1 MLKLH
6 WQMVS
11 ITTFCDSIIFCRYSR
26 HMKHIAILGSTGS
39 IGRNVLEVVRQ
50 YPGRFRVM
58 GLAAGRNIPLLK
70 EQLEAFR
77 PTLVS
82 VAEEEEASRLREA
95 LPREWQDRVVW
106 GPHGAEQV
114 ATLPGVDMVVSAIVG
129 AAGLPPTVAAILAG
143 KNIALAN
150 KETLVMAGPLIMEA
164 VARLKVT
171 LLPVDSEHNAI
182 FQALSAGR
190 KADLRRLIL
199 TASGGPFRERAAAD
213 LWAVT
218 PEEALKHPNW
228 SMGHKISI
236 DSATLMNKGL
246 EVIEAKFLFDVDL
259 EKIEVLIHPQSVV
272 HSMVEYI
279 DGSIISQMG
288 VTDMQIPIAYA
299 LTYPERIKLNLPPL
313 DLIKQRMTF
322 HAPNF
327 QKFPSLKLA
336 YQACKQ
342 GGLMPAILNAANEV
356 AVAAFLDHRIR
367 FPEIALSVAETMN
380 RTTGGPAT
388 DLAAILEADLAAR
401 VQAESIVEALSMAK
415 HQKQGGAVASP
426 ELPPGHPPVI
436 TH

>member
-1 MLKLH
+1 
-6 WQMVS
+6 
-11 ITTFCDSIIFCRYSR
+11 
-26 HMKHIAILGSTGS
+26 MKHLSILGSTGS
-39 IGRNVLEVVRQ
+39 IGKNVLEVVRQ

-58 GLAAGRNIPLLK
+58 GLAAGRNIALLK
-70 EQLEAFR
+70 EQVEAFR
-77 PTLVS
+77 PLLVS
-82 VAEEEEASRLREA
+82 VAEEEGAAHLREA
-95 LPREWQDRVVW
+95 LSPEWREKIVW
-106 GPHGAEQV
+106 GRRGAEQV
-114 ATLPGVDMVVSAIVG
+114 ATLGGVEMVVSAMVG

-143 KNIALAN
+143 KDIALAN

-164 VARLKVT
+164 VARLKVA

-190 KADLRRLIL
+190 KADIRRIIL

-213 LWAVT
+213 LWEVT

-246 EVIEAKFLFDVDL
+246 EVIEAKFLFDIDL

-299 LTYPERIKLNLPPL
+299 LTYPERVKLNLPAL
-313 DLIKQRMTF
+313 NLLKLGMTF
-322 HAPNF
+322 HAPDF

-336 YQACKQ
+336 YQACRQ
-342 GGLMPAILNAANEV
+342 GGVMPAILNAANEV

-367 FPEIALSVAETMN
+367 FPEIALCVAETMT
-380 RTTGGPAT
+380 RTANGPAL

-401 VQAESIVEALSMAK
+401 VQAESIVDALTMAK
-415 HQKQGGAVASP
+415 HQKQGGDAACP
-426 ELPPGHPPVI
+426 ELPPGHPPL
-436 TH
+436 TTNF